1 MACDGTEDTPYARD
15 EASIDASITPPVLAP
30 AGLEGHG
37 TARQE
42 PTSTEIDGDAEQKD
56 YARDDVPLFASVTP
70 PVLASA
76 GLEGHSTARQESTLI
91 EIDGDAEQKGYARDE
106 PSLVASVASVTPPVL
121 APAGL
126 QGHGTARQESTLIEI
141 DGDAERKE
149 KKEVPC
155 KRRASCAA
163 PQRQED
169 KRQRKPPVDKG
180 SSAVISASRTRQPKR
195 ERGTQPLR

>member
-1 MACDGTEDTPYARD
+1 MCAYVFLQGVAWDGTEDTPYARD

-42 PTSTEIDGDAEQKD
+42 PTPT
-56 YARDDVPLFASVTP
+56 
-70 PVLASA
+70 
-76 GLEGHSTARQESTLI
+76 

-163 PQRQED
+163 PQRQEH

-195 ERGTQPLR
+195 ERGTDALSGEEVQQAQPRRSARIHARRA